1 MGASNQE
8 KTLVGAFSMIV
19 KPMDRYSTSNPP
31 PPLQFTALPH
41 TLTPP
46 VLQSRRGGRG
56 RAALQLRRA
65 PRQLE
70 PGRALERRR
79 AVRRARILPG
89 GLI

>member
-1 MGASNQE
+1 
-8 KTLVGAFSMIV
+8 MILYPGKYLWRV
-19 KPMDRYSTSNPP
+19 KPGHQTQKVNTSNPP

-41 TLTPP
+41 TLTPH